1 MKFQDATEFEG
12 VNEVDVNEVVYHE
25 DEQENNLDDT
35 LKLEYT
41 TVEINN
47 EYDDDQKDDINAV
60 K

>member
-47 EYDDDQKDDINAV
+47 EYDDQQKDDINAV

>member
-47 EYDDDQKDDINAV
+47 EYHDQHKDDVNAV
-60 K
+60 Q